1 VTAYWHPFADM
12 ASVSGHELVIA
23 RGEGVYLWD
32 EAGQRYLDGT
42 ASLWHGHIGHG
53 REEMVEA
60 IAAQLRT
67 LEAFQTFGDVA
78 NRPALELVERL
89 VALSPMT
96 DPRVFLCLGG
106 GDAIDTAAKLA
117 RQYWAAVGQP
127 ERMHLISRT
136 FAYHGTHGFGT
147 SLVGMESMRQGMGPL
162 LGSVSHVD
170 HESPEA
176 LEAEI
181 ERVGAANVAAFFC
194 EPVIGAGG
202 VRPAPEGYI
211 EAVAAI
217 CKRHGVLLVVDSV
230 ICAFGRLGTWFGY
243 ERWNIEPDMVVLA
256 KGITSGYLPL
266 GGVMVGSGIAEPF
279 WRTAGGPMFRH
290 GATYAGHPTCCAA
303 ALANLA
309 ILEREGLV
317 ARGRELEGE
326 LVDAL
331 APLAEHA
338 ACGEIRGG
346 LGLAAAVDLSPELL
360 TSVPGAMGIYSTAIR
375 AAGVLLRSQ
384 ATGVAIGPPLIVERA
399 HLDETPQRSAT
410 VLPQPLFR
418 RSLPWTPRRRR
429 CPAASSSR

>member
-1 VTAYWHPFADM
+1 MASAYWHPFADM
-12 ASVSGHELVIA
+12 AAVPGHELVIA

-32 EAGQRYLDGT
+32 DNGKRYLDGT
-42 ASLWHGHIGHG
+42 ASLWHAHIGHA

-60 IAAQLRT
+60 IARQLRT
-67 LEAFQTFGDVA
+67 LEAFHTFGDVVNA
-78 NRPALELVERL
+78 PTLELVDRL
-89 VALSPMT
+89 VQLSPMA

-106 GDAIDTAAKLA
+106 GDAIDSAAKLA
-117 RQYWAAVGQP
+117 RQHWAAKGQP
-127 ERMHLISRT
+127 DRIHLISRT

-147 SLVGMESMRQGMGPL
+147 SLVGMESMRQGYGPL

-170 HESPEA
+170 HQSPEA

-181 ERVGAANVAAFFC
+181 ERVGPANVAAFFC

-217 CKRHGVLLVVDSV
+217 CKRHGVLLVIDSV
-230 ICAFGRLGTWFGY
+230 ICAFGRVGTWFGY
-243 ERWNIEPDMVVLA
+243 ERWDIDPDMVVLA

-266 GGVMVGSGIAEPF
+266 GAVVVGGAVAEPF
-279 WRTAGGPMFRH
+279 WDHPGGPMFRH

-303 ALANLA
+303 ALANID

-331 APLAEHA
+331 SPLADHP

-346 LGLAAAVDLSPELL
+346 LGLAAAVDLTPEALE
-360 TSVPGAMGIYSTAIR
+360 SVPGAMGRYSAAIR
-375 AAGVLLRSQ
+375 EAGVLLRSQ
-384 ATGVAIGPPLIVERA
+384 ATGVAIGPPLTVERA
-399 HLDETPQRSAT
+399 HLHEIAT
-410 VLPQPLFR
+410 AVRAGLDAV
-418 RSLPWTPRRRR
+418 
-429 CPAASSSR
+429 AAA